1 MEKVVKIASR
11 NDNWRFMYPAC
22 PGCGAVGAQ
31 GLKITRMGHLW
42 CRNCR
47 TQFTL
52 ERNEDY
58 SIKVG
63 KSMGFDCR

>member
-1 MEKVVKIASR
+1 
-11 NDNWRFMYPAC
+11 MYPAC

-63 KSMGFDCR
+63 KSMGFD